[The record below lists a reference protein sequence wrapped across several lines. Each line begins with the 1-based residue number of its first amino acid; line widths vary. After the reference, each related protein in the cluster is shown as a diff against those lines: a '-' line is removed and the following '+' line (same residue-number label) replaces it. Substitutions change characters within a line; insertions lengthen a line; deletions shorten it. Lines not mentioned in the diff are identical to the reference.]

1 MLARLSRGVGYDSQQ
16 RDKIIKEILG
26 TETTNSEHL
35 KKIIEEKN
43 IFKSSRTTSEIINR
57 FNQKADMIIQKEDG
71 LKIVELIRK
80 YQKINGN
87 IDDYNQNLNKFIMDY
102 DLNDFEDNTE
112 TLNKLNELCS
122 SSKSVNEV
130 IFLNNFRNTIEFYDG
145 LIFEIFDTSG
155 TYRFISGGRYDK
167 LLKSLGSDEQLRA
180 VGFATYNNEINK
192 YLESKSNGQN

>member
-1 MLARLSRGVGYDSQQ
+1 MYKRQQ
-16 RDKIIKEILG
+16 RDKIIKDILG
-26 TETTNSEHL
+26 TEKTNSEHL

-43 IFKSSRTTSEIINR
+43 IFKSSRTTSEIIDR

-71 LKIVELIRK
+71 LKIVELIRE

-87 IDDYNQNLNKFIMDY
+87 IDDYNQNLNKFIKDY

-112 TLNKLNELCS
+112 TLNKLNELFL
-122 SSKSVNEV
+122 SSKSVNEA

-155 TYRFISGGRYDK
+155 TYRLISGGRYDK
-167 LLKSLGSDEQLRA
+167 LLKSLSL
-180 VGFATYNNEINK
+180 IHI
-192 YLESKSNGQN
+192 

>member
-43 IFKSSRTTSEIINR
+43 IFKSSRTTSEIIDR

-122 SSKSVNEV
+122 SSKGVNEV

-155 TYRFISGGRYDK
+155 TYRLISGGRYDK
-167 LLKSLGSDEQLRA
+167 LLKSLGSDEQLCA